1 MADFEAL
8 HLSPPIAAVASR
20 LGWTADD
27 PVMRDAAPTAARG
40 HNLVAILPPVPAAA
54 TPVLAGLLSRLGG
67 GVTGLLLAADADLD
81 EWARRIHLLA
91 GETGLDV
98 LLAHGA
104 GRAARRLRGDK
115 PVDLLV
121 TSPAAALALHR
132 RSALRPETLASVM
145 LAWPEEWG
153 EESEISSL
161 MQDLPKDAQRIVVAS
176 VPDRAGDLV
185 ERYARRALTVSA
197 PGLDG
202 VIAPSGPVRT
212 VSVSWS
218 RRAEAI
224 PELVELLDPASVAI
238 WALDRGSEA
247 TIRQV
252 LTSSDPSIQ
261 IVTGDAPA
269 VQTVIAFDPPTPSRL
284 RQLVAAGEVVLL
296 VPPAI
301 EAYARRITSTRRPLR
316 LSGALDIA
324 ASVAEVRRAAI
335 VATLETGP
343 LERALLT
350 IAPLIER
357 YDAAAVAAALFELWS
372 GTPVAPVAA
381 PVAEAESAAIA
392 KVFVGVGKKD
402 GATVNDLVAVLTK
415 EVRVDREKIGRVE
428 LRDGYM
434 LVEIPA
440 QEAERIAAAL
450 SRTTIRRKR
459 VMAKVDNAEKGRKSP
474 VGGRRP

>member
-8 HLSPPIAAVASR
+8 HLSPPIAAAVSR

-54 TPVLAGLLSRLGG
+54 TPVLTGLLSRLGG

-212 VSVSWS
+212 VSVPWS

-224 PELVELLDPASVAI
+224 PELVELLDPASVAV
-238 WALDRGSEA
+238 WTLDRGGEA

-284 RQLVAAGEVVLL
+284 RQLVTAGEVVLL
-296 VPPAI
+296 VPPAT
-301 EAYARRITSTRRPLR
+301 EAYARRIASPRRPLR
-316 LSGALDIA
+316 LSGALDTA

-343 LERALLT
+343 LDRALLT

-381 PVAEAESAAIA
+381 PVAEAESPAIA